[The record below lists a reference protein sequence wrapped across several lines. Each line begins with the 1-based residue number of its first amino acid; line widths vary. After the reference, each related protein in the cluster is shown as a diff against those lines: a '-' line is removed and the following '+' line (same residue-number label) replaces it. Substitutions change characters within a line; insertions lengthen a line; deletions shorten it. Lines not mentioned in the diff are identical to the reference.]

1 MSKEY
6 VTIMHSID
14 KAPGIIIIIHVSC
27 LVEAGNVIIY
37 CLFIVFSIYECNLD
51 SNANGQIF
59 SSIQSK

>member
-27 LVEAGNVIIY
+27 LVEAGNVILY
-37 CLFIVFSIYECNLD
+37 SSFLLFV
-51 SNANGQIF
+51 NAI
-59 SSIQSK
+59 